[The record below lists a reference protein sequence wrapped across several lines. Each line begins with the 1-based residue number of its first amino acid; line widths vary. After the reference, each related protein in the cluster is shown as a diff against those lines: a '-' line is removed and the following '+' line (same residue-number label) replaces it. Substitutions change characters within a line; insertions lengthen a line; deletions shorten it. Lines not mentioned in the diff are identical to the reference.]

1 MQHQDCVSV
10 GTVETLSSLESV
22 SVARGL
28 IIALGA
34 TATDADDTNDSEATK
49 RSARSKNFKVPNA
62 VASRRGTQSAK
73 VQGKKVPT
81 AQVKTELVPIKIQT
95 KTFSGM
101 RRMLW
106 SWHVWDSVNLPA
118 SFGVHCGIDPI
129 ARAPETAIHFTPRPQ
144 PIPLLTSDFR

>member
-1 MQHQDCVSV
+1 MPTLSITLRSQESGGIDDQACWRYFAVQHQDCVSV

-73 VQGKKVPT
+73 VQGKKVPP
-81 AQVKTELVPIKIQT
+81 AQVKTELVPIKIHT
-95 KTFSGM
+95 KTFSG
-101 RRMLW
+101 
-106 SWHVWDSVNLPA
+106 
-118 SFGVHCGIDPI
+118 I
-129 ARAPETAIHFTPRPQ
+129 
-144 PIPLLTSDFR
+144 FR